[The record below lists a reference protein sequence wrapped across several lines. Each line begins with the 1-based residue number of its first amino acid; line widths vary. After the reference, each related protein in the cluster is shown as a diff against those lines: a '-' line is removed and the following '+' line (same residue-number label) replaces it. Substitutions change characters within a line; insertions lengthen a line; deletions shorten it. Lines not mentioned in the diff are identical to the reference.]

1 MYTSSPLG
9 RGRRVATRQ
18 APPLATDPAAVHW
31 PVAQLVGATIVAA
44 GGLTTGV
51 VGVFNA
57 STVHLGGEVDTP
69 RAVLARLLPG
79 TITTFVLIAEGG
91 TL

>member
-18 APPLATDPAAVHW
+18 APRSAAGR
-31 PVAQLVGATIVAA
+31 AARSGAKARLVEATIAIAA
-44 GGLTTGV
+44 GLTTGA
-51 VGVFNA
+51 VGVCNA
-57 STVHLGGEVDTP
+57 STVHLGGEVD
-69 RAVLARLLPG
+69 AGSDLARVLPG